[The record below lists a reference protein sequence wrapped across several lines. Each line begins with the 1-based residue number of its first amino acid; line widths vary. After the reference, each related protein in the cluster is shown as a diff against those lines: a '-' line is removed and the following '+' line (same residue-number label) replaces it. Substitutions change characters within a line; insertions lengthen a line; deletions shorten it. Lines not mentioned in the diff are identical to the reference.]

1 MYLWVGCRLPE
12 AFEQSIRSH
21 CLALNETIG
30 LNTVPFSLPQ
40 HISLKISFD
49 AGEQYPQIIQWLE
62 TALISH
68 SKFYVNLL
76 PPEQTGNILWLPAAE
91 NPHLIQLHAMLDK
104 ELEDRF
110 GITQHPF
117 DKAFLFHSTL
127 FMDENTQKLSQMAS
141 KLTSM
146 TFPEPLQVDRFL
158 IGISAD
164 GKTDIRIIRE
174 LNLS

>member
-1 MYLWVGCRLPE
+1 MYLWIGCRLPE

-30 LNTVPFSLPQ
+30 LSTTPFSLPQ

-62 TALISH
+62 SALVSH
-68 SKFYVNLL
+68 NKFYVNLL
-76 PPEQTGNILWLPAAE
+76 SPERMGTILWLPVAE
-91 NPHLIQLHAMLDK
+91 NPHLTQLHAMLDK

-110 GITQHPF
+110 GITQHPL
-117 DKAFLFHSTL
+117 DKTFLFHSTL
-127 FMDENTQKLSQMAS
+127 FMDENTQKLSLMSA
-141 KLTSM
+141 KLASM
-146 TFPEPLQVDRFL
+146 TFPDPLQIDRFL

-164 GKTDIRIIRE
+164 GKTDIRIIQQ
-174 LNLS
+174 LHLT